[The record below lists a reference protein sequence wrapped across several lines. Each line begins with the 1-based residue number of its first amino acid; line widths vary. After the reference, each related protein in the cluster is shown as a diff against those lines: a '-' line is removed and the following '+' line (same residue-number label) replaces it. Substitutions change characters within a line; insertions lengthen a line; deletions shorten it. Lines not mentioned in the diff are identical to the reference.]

1 MILDHNEMIAYE
13 NMNQTVETL
22 TNMTRDPNTYT
33 VDQFADISRSVLDLI
48 AALNNKLESE
58 QRERAYANEDNNA
71 DLADLQKKYR
81 AVRMELELERG
92 RVKSLKAVIVNQA
105 EHISHL
111 TALNASAEHDRAVR
125 MACDDEYLFGGDYN
139 EL

>member
-13 NMNQTVETL
+13 NMNQIVETL
-22 TNMTRDPNTYT
+22 TKMTRDPNTFT
-33 VDQFADISRSVLDLI
+33 VDQFADASRSVLDLI
-48 AALNNKLESE
+48 AALNNKLDSE
-58 QRERAYANEDNNA
+58 QRERAYANEDCNA
-71 DLADLQKKYR
+71 ELADLQKKYR

-105 EHISHL
+105 EQISQL
-111 TALNASAEHDRAVR
+111 TALNVSVERDRAVQ

>member
-1 MILDHNEMIAYE
+1 MNDHTETIAYDSQE
-13 NMNQTVETL
+13 ELVKSLTVMARE
-22 TNMTRDPNTYT
+22 PNEFTIE
-33 VDQFADISRSVLDLI
+33 DFADATRSALDLI
-48 AALNNKLESE
+48 AALNNRIDSE
-58 QRERAYANEDNNA
+58 VRNRQFANEDSNA

-81 AVRMELELERG
+81 AARMELELERG

-111 TALNASAEHDRAVR
+111 TAINVSAERDRAVR
-125 MACDDEYLFGGDYN
+125 MACDDEHLFGGDYN

>member
-1 MILDHNEMIAYE
+1 MDHTEMIAYE

-22 TNMTRDPNTYT
+22 TKMTRDPNTYT

-48 AALNNKLESE
+48 AALNSKIESE
-58 QRERAYANEDNNA
+58 KREREYANDDNDEA
-71 DLADLQKKYR
+71 IADLQKKYR

-92 RVKSLKAVIVNQA
+92 RVKSLKATVVNQA
-105 EHISHL
+105 EHITHL
-111 TALNASAEHDRAVR
+111 TALNISAEHTRAVV
-125 MACDDEYLFGGDYN
+125 MAQDDIHLFDEEGYN

>member
-1 MILDHNEMIAYE
+1 MDHTETIAYNSQE
-13 NMNQTVETL
+13 EIVKSLTVMARE
-22 TNMTRDPNTYT
+22 PNEFTIE
-33 VDQFADISRSVLDLI
+33 DFADATRSALDLI
-48 AALNNKLESE
+48 AALNNRIDSES
-58 QRERAYANEDNNA
+58 RERAFANEDNDAEIA
-71 DLADLQKKYR
+71 DLRKKYR
-81 AVRMELELERG
+81 ALRMELELERG

-111 TALNASAEHDRAVR
+111 TALNVSAEHDRAVR

>member
-1 MILDHNEMIAYE
+1 MDHTETIAYNSQE
-13 NMNQTVETL
+13 EIVKSLTVMARE
-22 TNMTRDPNTYT
+22 PNEFTIE
-33 VDQFADISRSVLDLI
+33 DFADATRSALDLI
-48 AALNNKLESE
+48 AALNNRIDSE
-58 QRERAYANEDNNA
+58 VRNHQFANEDSNA

-111 TALNASAEHDRAVR
+111 TAINVSAERDRAVR
-125 MACDDEYLFGGDYN
+125 MACDDEHLFGGDYN